1 MHNAH
6 DQAPNWRK
14 HLDVD
19 VDVDVDVDAA
29 VDAGLLVVISRL
41 IFPLID

>member
-19 VDVDVDVDAA
+19 VDADA
-29 VDAGLLVVISRL
+29 DAGLLVVISRL
-41 IFPLID
+41 IFPLIE

>member
-14 HLDVD
+14 HLY
-19 VDVDVDVDAA
+19 VDVDVDADD
-29 VDAGLLVVISRL
+29 DAGLLVVISRL

>member
-19 VDVDVDVDAA
+19 VDVDVDAD

>member
-14 HLDVD
+14 HL
-19 VDVDVDVDAA
+19 DVDVDAA

>member
-19 VDVDVDVDAA
+19 VDADAN
-29 VDAGLLVVISRL
+29 AGLLVVISRL

>member
-19 VDVDVDVDAA
+19 AD

>member
-19 VDVDVDVDAA
+19 VDVDA
-29 VDAGLLVVISRL
+29 DAGLLVVISRL
-41 IFPLID
+41 IFPLIE

>member
-19 VDVDVDVDAA
+19 VDVDTD